1 MRPGTLCIGE
11 IAVHSKLNHISLAV
25 LLVLLSFG
33 TLAADRQDLSKD
45 RQLLQRINS
54 AMSLNAALRLSQ
66 QETLAL
72 TRSRADNRGFTN
84 TRYRQTYR
92 GVPVWGESVIIG
104 RDGSGTATYVRG
116 RLIRDLAKNPIDTA
130 PGLDAAHVLDAM
142 RTTVQERQANLA
154 VLQFSNET
162 SELVIYLDG
171 NRPMLSYAVSFFAD
185 APEGGRPTR
194 PTFLVDAHSGQILF
208 EYEGLTHADVG
219 TGPGGNDKTSKYH
232 YGTDFGKLD
241 VKEIGSTCTMNNA
254 DVKTVDLNHGTTG
267 STPFSY
273 PCYETTNYENT
284 KKVINGAFSPLND
297 AHYFGGVV
305 FDMYIDWLG
314 ASPLTTQLEMRV
326 HYSSNYENA
335 FWNGTSMTFG
345 DGFNTFYPLVS
356 LDVSAHEVSHG
367 FTEQNS
373 NLIYAGQSG
382 GINEAFSDM
391 AGEAAEF
398 FMRQPSGENDF
409 LVGADIIKGNGAAL
423 RYMEDPTRDG
433 ISIGHA
439 SDYYN
444 GMDVHYSS
452 GVYNKAFFLLAT
464 TPGWDVQRAF
474 RLFAE
479 ANRTYWYE
487 NESFD
492 TAYEGLLLA
501 VPMLDTDDTND
512 DSDSS
517 DITNAF
523 AQVGVPAP
531 PVCEY
536 DTDGIEVLMNGVS
549 DIGISAS
556 AGEWNCWTFE
566 VTEDAADLNVVTRN
580 TAKGRYKSGGDAD
593 LYIKFGS
600 APKVDSSVFPPAG
613 DFDCGSYSSNSDES
627 CSISNATKGV
637 WYVAINAWSSISSIS
652 LTGSYA
658 VAGGEPLPQAGPITL
673 TAVVKGGRNK
683 TFVNLTWTGAT
694 TTNVDIYRDADLI
707 ATPTN
712 DGSYKDNTGANDDVY
727 WLCETNASNCSA
739 PVTAN

>member
-1 MRPGTLCIGE
+1 M
-11 IAVHSKLNHISLAV
+11 HSKLNHISLTV

-66 QETLAL
+66 QETLVL

-171 NRPMLSYAVSFFAD
+171 NRPTLSYAVSFFAD

-219 TGPGGNDKTSKYH
+219 TGPGGNEKTLMYT
-232 YGTDFGKLD
+232 YGTDFGSLD
-241 VKEIGSTCTMNNA
+241 VEQIGDTCTMNNVN
-254 DVKTVDLNHGTTG
+254 VKTVDLNHGTTG
-267 STPFSY
+267 STPFSF
-273 PCYETTNYENT
+273 PCPNNEHKY
-284 KKVINGAFSPLND
+284 INGAYSPLND
-297 AHYFGGVV
+297 AHFFGGVV
-305 FDMYIDWLG
+305 FKMYDDWLG

-373 NLIYAGQSG
+373 NLIYSGQSG

-398 FMRQPSGENDF
+398 YSTGSTDF
-409 LVGADIIKGNGAAL
+409 QTGADIFKGDGAL
-423 RYMEDPTRDG
+423 RYMANPPADG
-433 ISIGHA
+433 ASIDNA

-452 GVYNKAFFLLAT
+452 GVYNKAFFLLAN
-464 TPGWDVQRAF
+464 TPGWGVQKAF

-479 ANRTYWYE
+479 ANRTYWNE
-487 NESFD
+487 SESFD

-517 DITNAF
+517 AITNAF
-523 AQVGVPAP
+523 ARVGVPAP

-549 DIGISAS
+549 DTGISAS

-566 VTEDAADLNVVTRN
+566 VTEENATDLNVVTRN
-580 TAKGRYKSGGDAD
+580 TAKGRFKSGGDAD

-627 CSISNATKGV
+627 CSISIATKGV

-652 LTGSYA
+652 LTGTYA
-658 VAGGEPLPQAGPITL
+658 VAGSEPPPPAGPITL
-673 TAVVKGGRNK
+673 TAAAKGGRNK

-694 TTNVDIYRDADLI
+694 TTDVYIYRYVDTNLI
-707 ATPTN
+707 ATTTN
-712 DGSYKDNTGANDDVY
+712 DGSYKDNGGLSGAVY
-727 WLCETNASNCSA
+727 ELCEASSPSNCSGE
-739 PVTAN
+739 VTAD